1 MIKYGVIDQIKEY
14 AIANN
19 VPIMSDSGIR
29 FLTNYIKDNNIKDIL
44 EVGTAI
50 GYSAIMMAIVSDD
63 IHITTIKWT

>member
-50 GYSAIMMAIVSDD
+50 G
-63 IHITTIKWT
+63 